1 MSLGNA
7 YLSLVIGLICGWST
21 AAKWGAAYSV
31 LADLAFGTLGAI
43 LGGVAVRALGV
54 NTLFAGMAG
63 TICGSF
69 IGAGA
74 FLVAL
79 RFVRKIE
86 NR

>member
-1 MSLGNA
+1 MSVGNA

-21 AAKWGAAYSV
+21 AAKWGGAYGV

-43 LGGVAVRALGV
+43 VAGVSFRALGV
-54 NTLFAGMAG
+54 NTVFAGMAG

-69 IGAGA
+69 IGAA
-74 FLVAL
+74 SFLVAL